1 MSRNQAFNNQYI
13 YDIALIFGC
22 GIESVQRSPRQKN
35 LIIIY
40 LNKSNDLK
48 NSMFLDSLKNHK
60 NVHTYSVVYDGDK
73 KIRYYE
79 IDRSKTKISQIMD
92 GFYYMYINH
101 KQTLLFVAIF
111 VILIVMLFII
121 FYY

>member
-1 MSRNQAFNNQYI
+1 MSRNQAFDNQYI
-13 YDIALIFGC
+13 YDIALIFNC

-48 NSMFLDSLKNHK
+48 HSMFLDSLKRHK

-79 IDRSKTKISQIMD
+79 IDRSKTKIRQLTD

-111 VILIVMLFII
+111 VILIVMLFIM